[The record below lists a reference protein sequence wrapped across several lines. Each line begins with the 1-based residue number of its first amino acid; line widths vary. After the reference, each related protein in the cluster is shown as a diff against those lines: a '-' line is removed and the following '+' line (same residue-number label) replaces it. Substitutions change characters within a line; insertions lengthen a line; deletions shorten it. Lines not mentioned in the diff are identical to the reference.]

1 MGQRG
6 CCCNTLMKERIAK
19 WSDRTERVLVLLI
32 AFGISIPNSLYALVF
47 PARVFER
54 AVPPINGPHLLSTL
68 AYEIVVGALLA
79 GFLYMRGWTWERLGL
94 TATWRDPLWA
104 LAVLFTGYAA
114 YFLLWYAVGS
124 LWPGFYQLATRTHL
138 VAAHIDW
145 PIVAAVSVVN
155 PIFEEVFVCGYVIAA
170 LKGPSGAGVAI
181 NVSAA
186 LRLFYHLYQGP
197 VGVVGLVPI
206 GLTFAI
212 WFARTGRLWPL
223 ILAHAMLDLLG
234 LLYGH

>member
-1 MGQRG
+1 MRQVIVR
-6 CCCNTLMKERIAK
+6 
-19 WSDRTERVLVLLI
+19 WSQRTEIVLVLAI
-32 AFGISIPNSLYALVF
+32 AFGIALPYSLYTLIF
-47 PARVFER
+47 PAWLFER
-54 AVPPINGPHLLSTL
+54 AVPPINGPHLLTTL
-68 AYEIVVGALLA
+68 AFEILVGAVLA
-79 GFLYMRGWTWERLGL
+79 GFLYVRGWTWERLGL
-94 TATWRDPLWA
+94 TAVWRDVLWA
-104 LAVLFTGYAA
+104 LALLFVGYAA
-114 YFLLWYAVGS
+114 YFMLWYAVGS
-124 LWPGFYQLATRTHL
+124 LWPGFYQLAARTHL
-138 VAAHIDW
+138 VAAHIAW

-155 PIFEEVFVCGYVIAA
+155 PIFEEVFVCGYAIAA
-170 LKGPSGAGVAI
+170 LQRASGAGVAI

-212 WFARTGRLWPL
+212 WFARTGRLWPV

>member
-1 MGQRG
+1 MRQ
-6 CCCNTLMKERIAK
+6 LIAK
-19 WSDRTERVLVLLI
+19 WSDRTEIVLVLAI
-32 AFGISIPNSLYALVF
+32 AFGIAIPYSLYTLIF

-54 AVPPINGPHLLSTL
+54 AAPPINGPHLLTTL
-68 AYEIVVGALLA
+68 AYEILVGAVLA
-79 GFLYMRGWTWERLGL
+79 GFLYLRGWTWERLGL
-94 TATWRDPLWA
+94 TAAWRDALWA
-104 LAVLFTGYAA
+104 VAVLLVGYAA
-114 YFLLWYAVGS
+114 YFLLWYVVGS
-124 LWPGFYQLATRTHL
+124 LWPGFYRVAARTHL
-138 VAAHIDW
+138 VAAHIEW

-170 LKGPSGAGVAI
+170 LRRPSGASTAI

-212 WFARTGRLWPL
+212 WFARTGRLWPV

-234 LLYGH
+234 LLYGR